1 MRTAMKKILVLLLAA
16 GLLMSAG
23 GCQLRLEKVEQ
34 PRVVD
39 RPDQPST
46 DGQQP
51 ADIDPTPEQ
60 QPAEPAAPLDLTGSW
75 KQVDGNSDANYQ
87 FAVIED
93 GVISIYWAFDDGTV
107 SLYWAGS
114 YVAPASNTDPY
125 TWDSVNDTSRTGGA
139 LFASSDA
146 TKTIRY
152 SGGRLDYQAT
162 AMGVTVTVYL
172 ERFSGELPQIPAAP
186 SAPAPSA
193 GRQENEGTLGDYYVK
208 VTGSRTAKSYDGND
222 LIVLQYDF
230 TNNGSD
236 DTNAMWTLGFQAFQN
251 GIQIDSGFGETVSH
265 NRDKSIKPGVT
276 ISCEEAFVLTD
287 NSPVEIEISEL
298 ISFSDEMVVTT
309 IDPAE

>member
-16 GLLMSAG
+16 GMLMSTG

-39 RPDQPST
+39 RPDQLST
-46 DGQQP
+46 VEQKP
-51 ADIDPTPEQ
+51 ADTDPTPEPQ
-60 QPAEPAAPLDLTGSW
+60 QPEAPVAPLDLTGRW
-75 KQVDGNSDANYQ
+75 KQVDGNSDTNYQ

-107 SLYWAGS
+107 ALYWAGS
-114 YVAPASNTDPY
+114 YVAPASDTDPY
-125 TWDSVNDTSRTGGA
+125 TWDSVNDTSRTGSA
-139 LFASSDA
+139 IFASSDA

-162 AMGVTVTVYL
+162 AMGATVTVYL
-172 ERFSGELPQIPAAP
+172 ERFSGELPQIPAD
-186 SAPAPSA
+186 PAPSA

-208 VTGSRTAKSYDGND
+208 VTGSRIAKDYDGND
-222 LIVLQYDF
+222 LLVLQYDF

-236 DTNAMWTLGFQAFQN
+236 DANAMWTLGFQAFQN
-251 GIQIDSGFGETVSH
+251 GIQIDSGFGDTVSD
-265 NRDKSIKPGVT
+265 NRNKSIKPGVT
-276 ISCEEAFVLTD
+276 ISCEEAFVLTG

-298 ISFSDEMVVTT
+298 ISLGNEMVVTT
-309 IDPAE
+309 IDLVE

>member
-1 MRTAMKKILVLLLAA
+1 MKKILVLLLAA
-16 GLLMSAG
+16 GLLMSTG

-39 RPDQPST
+39 RPDQLST
-46 DGQQP
+46 VEQKP
-51 ADIDPTPEQ
+51 ADTDPTPEPQ
-60 QPAEPAAPLDLTGSW
+60 QPEAPVAPLDLTGSW
-75 KQVDGNSDANYQ
+75 KQVDGNSDTNYQ

-107 SLYWAGS
+107 ALYWAGS
-114 YVAPASNTDPY
+114 YVAPASDTDPY
-125 TWDSVNDTSRTGGA
+125 TWDSVNDTSRTGSA
-139 LFASSDA
+139 IFASSDA

-172 ERFSGELPQIPAAP
+172 ERFSGELPQIPAD
-186 SAPAPSA
+186 PAPSA

-208 VTGSRTAKSYDGND
+208 VTGSRIAKDYDGND
-222 LIVLQYDF
+222 LLVLQYDF

-236 DTNAMWTLGFQAFQN
+236 DANAMWTLGFQAFQN
-251 GIQIDSGFGETVSH
+251 GIQIDSGFGDTVSD
-265 NRDKSIKPGVT
+265 NRNKSIKPGVT

-298 ISFSDEMVVTT
+298 ISLGNEMVVTT
-309 IDPAE
+309 IDLVE